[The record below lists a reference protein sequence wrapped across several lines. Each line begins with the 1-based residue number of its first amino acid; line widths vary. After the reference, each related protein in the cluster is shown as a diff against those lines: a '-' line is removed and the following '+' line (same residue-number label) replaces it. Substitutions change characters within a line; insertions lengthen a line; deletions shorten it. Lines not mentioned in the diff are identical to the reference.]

1 MNSQDDKVDA
11 GLLPNDSY
19 MSVAEETVHKS
30 AHITSTIC
38 SRTNERSTQGKDFSL
53 FFLFQIRQ
61 LVVLDLEFG

>member
-30 AHITSTIC
+30 AHITSAIC
-38 SRTNERSTQGKDFSL
+38 SITTEKEALKVKISAFFPSPNPSAGRFRS
-53 FFLFQIRQ
+53 
-61 LVVLDLEFG
+61 